1 MSEPSLTPQEEK
13 APLATTPEFTDIQ
26 IEDGRLL
33 FARDVT
39 FMLSVVNLE
48 SLPMPDR
55 PEICF
60 AGRSNVGKSSLINA
74 LTNRKGLARASVTA
88 LSQPILS

>member
-1 MSEPSLTPQEEK
+1 MSEASLTQKDEK

-48 SLPMPDR
+48 SLPTPDR

-60 AGRSNVGKSSLINA
+60 AGRSNVRRLSPISL
-74 LTNRKGLARASVTA
+74 S
-88 LSQPILS
+88 